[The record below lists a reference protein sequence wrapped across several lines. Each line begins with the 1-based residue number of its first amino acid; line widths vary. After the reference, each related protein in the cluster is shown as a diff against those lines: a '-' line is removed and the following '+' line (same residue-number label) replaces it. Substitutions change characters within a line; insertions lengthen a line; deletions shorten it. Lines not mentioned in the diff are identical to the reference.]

1 MNLKLTMKNAV
12 VVWNFKTGRMIV
24 RDVEINSDKATWGDL
39 AKVQGQ
45 LGLEPED
52 PNWVHIQNLKLEVQV
67 EVAEQNA
74 KRKGSSR

>member
-67 EVAEQNA
+67 E
-74 KRKGSSR
+74 S

>member
-67 EVAEQNA
+67 EP
-74 KRKGSSR
+74 